1 MIATKNYKETIL
13 LGERIGKT
21 LKPDDIV
28 ALSGELGAGKT
39 TLIQGIAKGLGVKNW
54 VTSPT
59 FTLINEYEGKLNL
72 YHIDMYRVDY
82 IDDAEDLAIEE
93 YFTKGG
99 ATVIEWAEKIRTI
112 LPERTINIGIKIV
125 SENKRS
131 FDIEGIEM
139 RDPSIP
145 LRASAR

>member
-28 ALSGELGAGKT
+28 ALSGCLGAGKT

-72 YHIDMYRVDY
+72 YHIDMYRVDN

-99 ATVIEWAEKIRTI
+99 ATVIEWAEKIRSI
-112 LPERTINIGIKIV
+112 LPERTIKIGIKII

-131 FDIEGIEM
+131 FDIKGIK
-139 RDPSIP
+139 I
-145 LRASAR
+145 

>member
-13 LGERIGKT
+13 LGERIGRS

-28 ALSGELGAGKT
+28 ALSGCLGAGKT
-39 TLIQGIAKGLGVKNW
+39 TLIQGIAKGLGVQNW

-59 FTLINEYEGKLNL
+59 FTLINEFEGNLNL
-72 YHIDMYRVDY
+72 YHIDLYRIEN

-99 ATVIEWAEKIRTI
+99 VTVIEWAEKIDPI
-112 LPERTINIGIKIV
+112 LPAKTIRIGIKIV
-125 SENKRS
+125 SENERS
-131 FDIEGIEM
+131 FNIKGLEM
-139 RDPSIP
+139 GD
-145 LRASAR
+145 AR

>member
-13 LGERIGKT
+13 LGERIGRS

-28 ALSGELGAGKT
+28 ALSGCLGAGKT
-39 TLIQGIAKGLGVKNW
+39 TLIQGIAKGLGVQNW

-59 FTLINEYEGKLNL
+59 FTLINEFEGNLNL
-72 YHIDMYRVDY
+72 YHIDLYRIEN

-99 ATVIEWAEKIRTI
+99 ATVIEWAEKIKSI
-112 LPERTINIGIKIV
+112 LPEKTIKISIKIV
-125 SENKRS
+125 SDNERK

-139 RDPSIP
+139 
-145 LRASAR
+145 

>member
-13 LGERIGKT
+13 LGERIGRS

-28 ALSGELGAGKT
+28 ALSGCLGAGKT
-39 TLIQGIAKGLGVKNW
+39 TLIQGIAKGLGVENW

-59 FTLINEYEGKLNL
+59 FTLINEFEGKLNL
-72 YHIDMYRVDY
+72 YHIDLYRIEN

-99 ATVIEWAEKIRTI
+99 VTVIEWAEKIDSI
-112 LPERTINIGIKIV
+112 LPEKTIRIGIKIV
-125 SENKRS
+125 SENERS
-131 FDIEGIEM
+131 IDIKGIK
-139 RDPSIP
+139 I
-145 LRASAR
+145 

>member
-13 LGERIGKT
+13 LGERIGRS

-39 TLIQGIAKGLGVKNW
+39 TLIQGIAKGLGVENW

-59 FTLINEYEGKLNL
+59 FTLINEFEGKLNL
-72 YHIDMYRVDY
+72 YHIDLYRIEN

-99 ATVIEWAEKIRTI
+99 VTVIEWAEKIRSI
-112 LPERTINIGIKIV
+112 LPVKTIKIGIKIV
-125 SENKRS
+125 SENERS
-131 FDIEGIEM
+131 FEIKGIK
-139 RDPSIP
+139 I
-145 LRASAR
+145 

>member
-1 MIATKNYKETIL
+1 VIATKNYKETIL

-28 ALSGELGAGKT
+28 ALSGCLGAGKT
-39 TLIQGIAKGLGVKNW
+39 TLIQGIAKGLGIKNW

-59 FTLINEYEGKLNL
+59 FTLINEFEGKLNL
-72 YHIDMYRVDY
+72 YHIDLYRIDN

-99 ATVIEWAEKIRTI
+99 VTVIEWAEKIRSI
-112 LPERTINIGIKIV
+112 LPEKTIKIGIKVV
-125 SENKRS
+125 SDNERS
-131 FDIEGIEM
+131 IDIKGLETRGVRWEM
-139 RDPSIP
+139 
-145 LRASAR
+145 

>member
-1 MIATKNYKETIL
+1 MIATNNYKETIL
-13 LGERIGKT
+13 LGERIGRT

-28 ALSGELGAGKT
+28 ALSGCLGAGKT
-39 TLIQGIAKGLGVKNW
+39 TLIQGIAKGLGVQNW

-72 YHIDMYRVDY
+72 YHIDMYRVDN

-99 ATVIEWAEKIRTI
+99 ATVIEWAEKIKSI
-112 LPERTINIGIKIV
+112 LPAKTIKINIKTVSENERKFDIKGIKI
-125 SENKRS
+125 
-131 FDIEGIEM
+131 
-139 RDPSIP
+139 
-145 LRASAR
+145 